1 MKSYKAFDDR
11 VSMNELFHKRLVQI
25 ESDGTIDSFPEGAVV
40 YVKNAEP
47 VVFAGRNGDMLTF
60 YYAHFS
66 SNRIIELTTP
76 RSYVQPGGNMIILT
90 PSSRD
95 QRVDLTPESG
105 ESYRMKKDDLVA
117 LGLMK

>member
-25 ESDGTIDSFPEGAVV
+25 ESDSTIDSLCEGMVV
-40 YVKNAEP
+40 CVKNGYP

-60 YYAHFS
+60 YHTHFFPD
-66 SNRIIELTTP
+66 RIVEFTTP
-76 RSYVQPGGNMIILT
+76 RDYLHSCGNMIVFT
-90 PSSRD
+90 SSSRD
-95 QRVDLTPESG
+95 KRVELTPESG